1 MSKKGEAILAKS
13 ENINEIIT
21 DFIKDLKEFQTNVDV
36 TLGEINNTVST
47 IEWTGT
53 EATNFIKTVKDSTEN
68 IKEAVS
74 ESNNVIISLE
84 KKAEEWVNIINQ
96 IKSKLGKQ

>member
-13 ENINEIIT
+13 ENINEIIN
-21 DFIKDLKEFQTNVDV
+21 DFIKDLRTFQTSVDV
-36 TLGEINNTVST
+36 TLGEINNTVGS

-53 EATNFIKTVKDSTEN
+53 EAENFKNVVKESTEN
-68 IKEAVS
+68 IKEAVG
-74 ESNNVIISLE
+74 ESNSVIVSLE

-96 IKSKLGKQ
+96 IKNKLGK